1 MARYFGT
8 DGVRARINT
17 GPMTAENIVR
27 LALAAGRYFTEVKPQ
42 PPLNRRPRPLVII
55 GKDTRLSGYMVEAA
69 LQAGFAS
76 IGMDTRLLGPL
87 PTPGVAYLTRT
98 LRADMGVMIS
108 ASHNPHHDNGIK
120 LFGPDGYKLP
130 DADEDAIADIM
141 SAHIPLVEAQD
152 LGRAKRMQ
160 DGLGRYV
167 EAVKIALPRTMRFSG
182 LKVVVDCAHGAAY
195 RAAPDVLFELGAE
208 VIPLGVAPD
217 GTNINQDCGA
227 VHPKAMAAAVVKH
240 KADVGI
246 ALDGDADRLI
256 MADEK
261 GGLIDGDQCLA
272 VIADRMRADQKLH
285 GMTVVGTQMSNHA
298 LHHYLAQHKVNLLR
312 TQVGDRYIVDAM
324 RSKNYKL
331 GGEPSGHVLLRD
343 YATSGDG
350 LMTGLVM
357 LAELMV
363 ADAPASQALRRFTPT
378 PQKLVNVAASDFD
391 AISALLGSKQLAEAV
406 KSAESEL
413 GKDGRVLIRRS
424 GTEPLV
430 RIMVETSDATRMQ
443 KLTEALTKTWKTLMA
458 DYDKQATQS

>member
-1 MARYFGT
+1 MTRYFGT

-17 GPMTAENIVR
+17 ASMTAENIVR
-27 LALAAGRYFTEVKPQ
+27 LALAAGRYFTQSKRQTEA
-42 PPLNRRPRPLVII
+42 RPLVII
-55 GKDTRLSGYMVEAA
+55 GKDTRLSGYMVEAS

-120 LFGPDGYKLP
+120 LFGPDGYNLP
-130 DADEDAIADIM
+130 DAAEDAIADIM
-141 SAHIPLVEAQD
+141 SAHIPLAAAEN
-152 LGRAKRMQ
+152 LGRARRMQ

-167 EAVKIALPRTMRFSG
+167 EAVKVAVPRQMRLTG

-195 RAAPDVLFELGAE
+195 RAAPDVLFELGAD

-217 GTNINQDCGA
+217 GMNINQDCGA
-227 VHPKAMAAAVVKH
+227 VHPQHMAEAVVKH
-240 KADVGI
+240 KAHVGI

-272 VIADRMRADQKLH
+272 VIAHRMQTKATLK
-285 GMTVVGTQMSNHA
+285 GKTVVGTQMSNHGLEKYLGGLGLK
-298 LHHYLAQHKVNLLR
+298 LHR
-312 TQVGDRYIVDAM
+312 TQVGDRYIIDAM
-324 RSKNYKL
+324 RKHNYNL
-331 GGEPSGHVLLRD
+331 GGEPSGHVLISD

-357 LAELMV
+357 LAELV
-363 ADAPASQALRRFTPT
+363 ASDAPASTALRRFTAT
-378 PQKLVNVAASDFD
+378 PQTLVNMPVRDSQTATT
-391 AISALLGSKQLAEAV
+391 LLKSPRLAEAV

-413 GKDGRVLIRRS
+413 GSGGRVLIRPS

-430 RIMVETSDATRMQ
+430 RIMVETADASRMQ
-443 KLTEALTKTWKTLMA
+443 KLTASLADTWQTLMD
-458 DYDKQATQS
+458 DYDAKHPK